1 MGRFAARGY
10 HTYRTGAHSCLM
22 KAMRTGD
29 VSAVTPF
36 RYTRLLFG
44 AGLGIIMFDETLT
57 LGMLVGSGLIVLS
70 GLFILWRG
78 QKKVAVGDPA
88 AQASESTIYPLL
100 PYLVMHH
107 ASAEVAYL
115 QAGGVASGFLARS
128 VCQHRHL
135 PRDNGAAARPEE
147 HLESAREPPQV
158 AERKARSLCSVA
170 DLDLHLVAPLDIKRS
185 LPGLKEVKGV
195 R

>member
-1 MGRFAARGY
+1 
-10 HTYRTGAHSCLM
+10 M

-115 QAGGVASGFLARS
+115 QAGGVASGFLPGQCVSTATCRGIMG
-128 VCQHRHL
+128 L
-135 PRDNGAAARPEE
+135 PPAPKNILKAPVSLRKSQNGRPEA
-147 HLESAREPPQV
+147 SAQLLTSTCTLSRRLTSS
-158 AERKARSLCSVA
+158 AAYRGS
-170 DLDLHLVAPLDIKRS
+170 KR
-185 LPGLKEVKGV
+185 
-195 R
+195 

>member
-1 MGRFAARGY
+1 
-10 HTYRTGAHSCLM
+10 M

-44 AGLGIIMFDETLT
+44 AGPGIIMFDETLT

-88 AQASESTIYPLL
+88 AQASESTDLS
-100 PYLVMHH
+100 
-107 ASAEVAYL
+107 SAT
-115 QAGGVASGFLARS
+115 
-128 VCQHRHL
+128 L
-135 PRDNGAAARPEE
+135 PRNAPRLRRSSVSASRRCGLGVPCPVSVSAPPLAA
-147 HLESAREPPQV
+147 
-158 AERKARSLCSVA
+158 
-170 DLDLHLVAPLDIKRS
+170 
-185 LPGLKEVKGV
+185 G
-195 R
+195 